1 MSQNGMI
8 MVQRYDAMV
17 RNDKFM
23 VIRDK
28 YILWNEMFINKMV
41 SGMKRLWGEVTV
53 YHFRPRNLVIS
64 LNGFNKAG
72 SRSDIVR

>member
-23 VIRDK
+23 VISDK

-41 SGMKRLWGEVTV
+41 SGMKRLCGEVTV
-53 YHFRPRNLVIS
+53 YQATES
-64 LNGFNKAG
+64 
-72 SRSDIVR
+72 SDFIKCI